1 MADHVLFLAVCRSVK
16 DVKNAFMKYDR
27 NGDGAID
34 RGELYTALTN
44 YRLNFSDQVQ
54 SSEYG
59 SVLQSL
65 ENTLGHR

>member
-1 MADHVLFLAVCRSVK
+1 MTIEYVIRSVK

-44 YRLNFSDQVQ
+44 YKLNFTDQVQ
-54 SSEYG
+54 
-59 SVLQSL
+59 
-65 ENTLGHR
+65 T